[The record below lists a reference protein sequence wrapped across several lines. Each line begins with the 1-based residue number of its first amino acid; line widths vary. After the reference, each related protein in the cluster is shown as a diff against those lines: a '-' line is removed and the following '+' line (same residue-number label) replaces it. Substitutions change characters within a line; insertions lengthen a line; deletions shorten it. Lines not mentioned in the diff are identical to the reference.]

1 MKNRRFLDANIT
13 VECALVMPVILS
25 VLVLLVA
32 FLLFLYN
39 RNVLQDA
46 ALLGVKNATYYEDR
60 SNREIEESVAFK
72 SFEAVRGRLI
82 FMENLRMEVSVG
94 KVQARVHFVGEMKQS
109 PFSLIGL
116 PMPFQT
122 VEVQAKADRFRPSAV
137 IRNIRKGEAF
147 IEWIKERGTEDEG
160 GIQTGYEM
168 QLSDSTGGISRLP
181 APDVYEE

>member
-1 MKNRRFLDANIT
+1 MKKGRLLDANIT
-13 VECALVMPVILS
+13 VECALIMPVILS
-25 VLVLLVA
+25 VLVLLVS

-72 SFEAVRGRLI
+72 SFEAIRGRLI

-94 KVQARVHFVGEMKQS
+94 KVQARVRFVGEMKRS
-109 PFSLIGL
+109 PFTVIGL

-122 VEVQAKADRFRPSAV
+122 AEVQAKADRFRPSSV
-137 IRNIRKGEAF
+137 IRNIKKGEAF

-168 QLSDSTGGISRLP
+168 QLSDSAGGISRLP